1 MYLLSL
7 IIFFFTLIFIFD
19 KSFSKSGI
27 QTTNTKLH
35 KRSRSDISKNN
46 LIIESEKLSWR
57 QPSVTKKPPCDLP
70 TFNFFPPGTS
80 GYPGTTKV
88 SLAV

>member
-1 MYLLSL
+1 M
-7 IIFFFTLIFIFD
+7 FIFD
-19 KSFSKSGI
+19 KSFSKSEI
-27 QTTNTKLH
+27 QMTNTKLH
-35 KRSRSDISKNN
+35 KRLRSDLSNNN
-46 LIIESEKLSWR
+46 LLIESEKPSWR
-57 QPSVTKKPPCDLP
+57 EPSVTKKPPCDLP